1 MTKSS
6 RSKRASGAVLPVV
19 AGLFLASGLIRFGDG
34 TAQAL
39 AQELRGMA
47 EDAAASGQGGTADH
61 ASAADPC
68 PPPAD
73 IADLLNA
80 LKTRAAELDAREA
93 QLDDRAA
100 TLDIAG
106 EEISRQMASLQAAE
120 DSLKSTLALADQ
132 AAENDVARL
141 TAVYE
146 SMKPEEASAL
156 FAQMDPEFAA
166 GFLGRMRPDLAAA
179 VMSGLDPNVAY
190 SISVILAG
198 RNARAPKE

>member
-1 MTKSS
+1 MKGSS
-6 RSKRASGAVLPVV
+6 RSKRASGAVLPVI

-39 AQELRGMA
+39 AQELQEMTAPVG
-47 EDAAASGQGGTADH
+47 DSGTDGGHDTAT
-61 ASAADPC
+61 DPC

-73 IADLLNA
+73 IADLLEA

-93 QLDDRAA
+93 ALNDRAA

-106 EEISRQMASLQAAE
+106 EEIAQQMASLQAAE

-179 VMSGLDPNVAY
+179 VMSGLEPNVAY